1 MLWRGSTDVMS
12 VEQCLALRVSLLQSK
27 SQYRKQYDFLRLNNV
42 HVFQSPSQLDN
53 TESHFLPGYV
63 EYSIVGDDFFENKY
77 KVPSVSE
84 PINILADFCDSF
96 SDFPVPNCMGV
107 RWSYAD
113 TLAKTVEEL
122 SVEIT
127 DGCKQCNIDPCDPSI
142 LFVTTDGC
150 DGLGA
155 VSVYKEKSDRILPD
169 KAFRFSFAIIK
180 VEAVS
185 PSGSCTVFEE
195 PFPNSVKNQ

>member
-1 MLWRGSTDVMS
+1 MFMYFNLPVNLITQNPIFCLVML
-12 VEQCLALRVSLLQSK
+12 
-27 SQYRKQYDFLRLNNV
+27 NI
-42 HVFQSPSQLDN
+42 QL
-53 TESHFLPGYV
+53 S
-63 EYSIVGDDFFENKY
+63 GDDFCLNKY
-77 KVPSVSE
+77 KAPSVSE

-96 SDFPVPNCMGV
+96 SDFPVLNCMGV

-113 TLAKTVEEL
+113 ALTKTVEEL

-142 LFVTTDGC
+142 LFVTTVKDGG

-169 KAFRFSFAIIK
+169 KAFRFSFAVIK

-195 PFPNSVKNQ
+195 PFPHSVKNNKTLLESLADENSKCARAICMAPIEGST